1 MLMGNINI
9 VRLSSKGGIQINLLL
24 KLLNNLL
31 KKSKYKDIAS
41 RQLLITYER
50 DSKVTSYLSAH
61 CDTRVIWGGDDTV
74 NTIRKFP
81 IPPAATDLVFP
92 DKFSISLIGVSKFEN
107 LDENS
112 KIKLVKSFINDAFWF
127 GQMACSSPRLILW
140 LGNSELIE
148 ETKKDFWARVDD
160 LLDVDFAKIST
171 ADIVNKLVTS
181 HSLAINSN
189 INIIKTKNNLV
200 NRINLYSLEKM
211 DTNLHCGGGLF
222 YEFSIEQW
230 GDMIPF
236 VSRKIQTIGYFGVME
251 EEIKQFITE
260 HTPKGID
267 RFVPIGEAL
276 DFSPIW
282 DGYNF
287 LYEFT
292 RTVDVKS

>member
-1 MLMGNINI
+1 
-9 VRLSSKGGIQINLLL
+9 
-24 KLLNNLL
+24 
-31 KKSKYKDIAS
+31 
-41 RQLLITYER
+41 
-50 DSKVTSYLSAH
+50 
-61 CDTRVIWGGDDTV
+61 
-74 NTIRKFP
+74 
-81 IPPAATDLVFP
+81 
-92 DKFSISLIGVSKFEN
+92 
-107 LDENS
+107 
-112 KIKLVKSFINDAFWF
+112 
-127 GQMACSSPRLILW
+127 MACSSPRLILW

-222 YEFSIEQW
+222 YEFSIEQL